1 MKTGEDAEAAHN
13 HWWQDVYL
21 NLFFDDWLWANM
33 IWGAEWL
40 HQVDWTQINDLV
52 LLSLF
57 RMGTLDWSGP
67 KDCLH
72 IGGKGA

>member
-1 MKTGEDAEAAHN
+1 MKTGEDAETAHN
-13 HWWQDVYL
+13 HWWQDVYP

-40 HQVDWTQINDLV
+40 HQVDQMKINDLA

-57 RMGTLDWSGP
+57 
-67 KDCLH
+67 
-72 IGGKGA
+72 